1 MEISFT
7 SRNTISRPTL
17 PPLTIG
23 WQLINKRVFNLSR
36 LFASFH
42 PLSLRSLLFLHTELH
57 LHGTRNHLIAACF
70 HGTVHEPVVGVILL
84 TRGKSSLIILVDF
97 LLFISF
103 ISFYFYFLK
112 IKIHDNK
119 WRRNYDWH
127 VDDAC
132 TTNEEVWTVSSL
144 FIYKSFVIILLTA
157 SLFNS
162 SPIGNRDMRSTPGVN
177 ESI

>member
-7 SRNTISRPTL
+7 SRNTIS
-17 PPLTIG
+17 PLTIG

-42 PLSLRSLLFLHTELH
+42 PLSLRSFLFLHTELH
-57 LHGTRNHLIAACF
+57 LHGTRNHLIA
-70 HGTVHEPVVGVILL
+70 VVGVILL
-84 TRGKSSLIILVDF
+84 ARGKSSLIILVDF